1 MLNFKKS
8 LFGWLKLI
16 MLFTLLTF
24 SSIAGYKFYE
34 KGRHVGCFQLSSD
47 IVRADITPF
56 REDRLQLIALGDTG
70 TGNNDQLEV
79 SQGMAKVCEESGC
92 DLVLLLGDNFYPS
105 GVVSVDDQ
113 QFKTKFEEVYGNIK
127 IPFFVVL
134 GNHDVKQD
142 ALSQVIYSLMSST
155 WRMPNYEYSFKTEDV
170 RFFGLNTNCPFAS
183 ERLRRKIN
191 QDDMLYAN
199 NKEKKPW
206 TLVFGHQPIYSN
218 GTHGDVD
225 LLTRSH
231 WNWFLE
237 GRVDM
242 YFAGHNHHLSH
253 LQKESSSTDYVISG
267 SGGAHYRSVNERKKL
282 KKSEAFDKYTFNDT
296 GFTWLDITREKI
308 HMRFHDSSGNIIYEY
323 IKKK

>member
-1 MLNFKKS
+1 MLNFKNS

-16 MLFTLLTF
+16 MLFALLTF

-34 KGRHVGCFQLSSD
+34 KSWYVGCFQLESD
-47 IVRADITPF
+47 IVRPDITPF

-70 TGNNDQLEV
+70 TGNNCQLEV
-79 SQGMAKVCEESGC
+79 SKGMAKVCEESGC

-105 GVVSVDDQ
+105 GVVSVDDL

-127 IPFFVVL
+127 IPFFEVL

-191 QDDMLYAN
+191 HDDMLYAN
-199 NKEKKPW
+199 NKEKNRG
-206 TLVFGHQPIYSN
+206 L
-218 GTHGDVD
+218 
-225 LLTRSH
+225 
-231 WNWFLE
+231 
-237 GRVDM
+237 
-242 YFAGHNHHLSH
+242 
-253 LQKESSSTDYVISG
+253 
-267 SGGAHYRSVNERKKL
+267 
-282 KKSEAFDKYTFNDT
+282 
-296 GFTWLDITREKI
+296 
-308 HMRFHDSSGNIIYEY
+308 
-323 IKKK
+323 